1 MARVAPSRPASAIGN
16 EAVAAATSEP
26 GVPSVRGGLQIPR
39 TAVVLIAAITF
50 LWGLNWP
57 AMKVAVG
64 EVSPWTF
71 RVICVAISAP
81 GLLGLAALA
90 GERRLPARH
99 LWPPLLLMSS
109 LGITGWFLF
118 SAFGLQHIEGGRG
131 AIVSYT
137 MPVWAALMSAVY
149 LGERLDARRL
159 SALALGML
167 GIAVLIGPDLVALGS
182 SPLGPLLMT
191 GAAIC
196 WAGGT
201 VMLKSRD
208 WSMGIVALTGWQ
220 VLIGGLPIVLIW
232 LVLEP
237 RPDLSRLTWQGGL
250 GILYAST
257 VALIFCMAAFNKVVT
272 LLPATA
278 AAISTLAI
286 PVVGLL
292 SSAWLLGEPAGWR
305 ELAAL
310 CLVLGG
316 MALVLVPRRQA
327 RTS

>member
-1 MARVAPSRPASAIGN
+1 
-16 EAVAAATSEP
+16 
-26 GVPSVRGGLQIPR
+26 
-39 TAVVLIAAITF
+39 
-50 LWGLNWP
+50 
-57 AMKVAVG
+57 MKAAVG

-71 RVICVAISAP
+71 RVVCILISGP

-90 GERRLPARH
+90 GERGLPSRPE
-99 LWPPLLLMSS
+99 WPALLVMSA
-109 LGITGWFLF
+109 LGVTGWFLF

-131 AIVSYT
+131 AIVAYT
-137 MPVWAALMSAVY
+137 MPVWAALFSAVW
-149 LGERLDARRL
+149 LRERLDARRFA
-159 SALALGML
+159 ALALGML
-167 GIAVLIGPDLVALGS
+167 GVGVLVAPDLVAFGR

-191 GAAIC
+191 AAAVC

-201 VMLKSRD
+201 VALKSRG

-220 VLIGGLPIVLIW
+220 IVLGGLPILLVA

-237 RPDLSRLTWQGGL
+237 RPDLGQLTWRGGL
-250 GILYAST
+250 AILYAST
-257 VALIFCMAAFNKVVT
+257 VALIFCMTAFNKVVT

-310 CLVLGG
+310 TFVLGG
-316 MALVLVPRRQA
+316 MALVLIPRR
-327 RTS
+327 RTEAGRR

>member
-1 MARVAPSRPASAIGN
+1 V
-16 EAVAAATSEP
+16 
-26 GVPSVRGGLQIPR
+26 
-39 TAVVLIAAITF
+39 
-50 LWGLNWP
+50 LWGINWP

-71 RVICVAISAP
+71 RVICILISAP
-81 GLLGLAALA
+81 GLLALAALT

-99 LWPPLLLMSS
+99 LWPSLVLMAS
-109 LGITGWFLF
+109 LGVTGWFLF

-137 MPVWAALMSAVY
+137 MPAWAALMSAVY

-167 GIAVLIGPDLVALGS
+167 GIAVLVGPDLVAFGQ
-182 SPLGPLLMT
+182 SPLGPLLMVA
-191 GAAIC
+191 AAIC

-201 VMLKSRD
+201 VVLKSRD
-208 WSMGIVALTGWQ
+208 WSLGIMALTGWQ
-220 VLIGGLPIVLIW
+220 IVIGGLPILLLW

-237 RPDLSRLTWQGGL
+237 QPDLSRLTWRGVL
-250 GILYAST
+250 SILYAST

-305 ELAAL
+305 EFAAL
-310 CLVLGG
+310 SLVLGG
-316 MALVLVPRRQA
+316 MALVLVPGGRRRQ
-327 RTS
+327 SG

>member
-1 MARVAPSRPASAIGN
+1 VPRAAI
-16 EAVAAATSEP
+16 
-26 GVPSVRGGLQIPR
+26 
-39 TAVVLIAAITF
+39 VLIAAITL

-71 RVICVAISAP
+71 RVVCILISGP
-81 GLLGLAALA
+81 GLLGLAALT
-90 GERRLPARH
+90 GERGLPSRPE
-99 LWPPLLLMSS
+99 WPALLVMSA
-109 LGITGWFLF
+109 LGVTGWFLF

-131 AIVSYT
+131 AIVAYT
-137 MPVWAALMSAVY
+137 MPVWAALFSAVW
-149 LGERLDARRL
+149 LRERLDARRFA
-159 SALALGML
+159 ALALGML
-167 GIAVLIGPDLVALGS
+167 GVGVLVAPDLVAFGR

-191 GAAIC
+191 AAAIC

-201 VMLKSRD
+201 VALKSRG
-208 WSMGIVALTGWQ
+208 WSMGVVALTGWQ
-220 VLIGGLPIVLIW
+220 IVLGGLPIL
-232 LVLEP
+232 LVALLLEP
-237 RPDLSRLTWQGGL
+237 RPNLDHLTWRGGL

-257 VALIFCMAAFNKVVT
+257 VALIFCMTAFNKVVT

-310 CLVLGG
+310 ALVLGG
-316 MALVLVPRRQA
+316 MALVLIPRR
-327 RTS
+327 RTGAGRA

>member
-1 MARVAPSRPASAIGN
+1 MPRA
-16 EAVAAATSEP
+16 AV
-26 GVPSVRGGLQIPR
+26 L
-39 TAVVLIAAITF
+39 LIAAITV

-57 AMKVAVG
+57 AMKIAVS

-71 RVICVAISAP
+71 RVICVLISGP
-81 GLLGLAALA
+81 GLLALAALT
-90 GERRLPARH
+90 GERRLPPRPV
-99 LWPPLLLMSS
+99 WPALLLLSS
-109 LGITGWFLF
+109 LNVTGWFLF

-137 MPVWAALMSAVY
+137 MPVWAALLSAFY
-149 LGERLDARRL
+149 LGERLDVRRL
-159 SALALGML
+159 GALALGML
-167 GIAVLIGPDLVALGS
+167 GMAVLVGPDLAAFGE

-191 GAAIC
+191 GAALC

-201 VMLKSRD
+201 VTLKSRD
-208 WSMGIVALTGWQ
+208 WGIGIVALTGWQ
-220 VLIGGLPIVLIW
+220 IVIGGLPIL
-232 LVLEP
+232 LLGLALEP
-237 RPDLSRLTWQGGL
+237 RPDLAHLTWRGAL

-278 AAISTLAI
+278 AAVSTLAI

-305 ELAAL
+305 EFLAL
-310 CLVLGG
+310 GLVLGG
-316 MALVLVPRRQA
+316 MTLVLVPKRSVR
-327 RTS
+327 

>member
-1 MARVAPSRPASAIGN
+1 MPR
-16 EAVAAATSEP
+16 AALA
-26 GVPSVRGGLQIPR
+26 
-39 TAVVLIAAITF
+39 LIAAITL

-71 RVICVAISAP
+71 RVICIVVSAP
-81 GLLGLAALA
+81 GLLALAALG
-90 GERRLPARH
+90 GERRVPPRH
-99 LWPPLLLMSS
+99 LLPPFLLMSS
-109 LGITGWFLF
+109 LGVTGWFLF

-137 MPVWAALMSAVY
+137 MPVWAALLSAAY
-149 LGERLDARRL
+149 LGERIDGRRL
-159 SALALGML
+159 AALALGML
-167 GIAVLIGPDLVALGS
+167 GIAVLIGPGLFALGS
-182 SPLGPLLMT
+182 DPLGPILMT
-191 GAAIC
+191 AAAVC

-208 WSMGIVALTGWQ
+208 WGIGIVALTGWQ
-220 VLIGGLPIVLIW
+220 IAVGGLPIILVW

-237 RPDLSRLTWQGGL
+237 EPDLSRLTWHGWL
-250 GILYAST
+250 GMLYAAT

-278 AAISTLAI
+278 AAVGTLAI
-286 PVVGLL
+286 PVVGLY

-305 ELAAL
+305 EFLA
-310 CLVLGG
+310 LVLILGG
-316 MALVLVPRRQA
+316 MALVLLPRRA
-327 RTS
+327 RA

>member
-1 MARVAPSRPASAIGN
+1 MPR
-16 EAVAAATSEP
+16 AA
-26 GVPSVRGGLQIPR
+26 LF
-39 TAVVLIAAITF
+39 LIAAITL

-71 RVICVAISAP
+71 RVVCIVISAP
-81 GLLGLAALA
+81 GLLAIAAMG
-90 GERRLPARH
+90 GERRVPPRH
-99 LWPPLLLMSS
+99 LWAPFLLMSS
-109 LGITGWFLF
+109 LGVTGWFLF

-137 MPVWAALMSAVY
+137 MPVWAALMSAFY
-149 LGERLDARRL
+149 LGERLEARRL
-159 SALALGML
+159 SALVLGML
-167 GIAVLIGPDLVALGS
+167 GIAALIGPDLVALGGD
-182 SPLGPLLMT
+182 PLGPLLMIA
-191 GAAIC
+191 AAIC

-201 VMLKSRD
+201 VLLKSRD
-208 WSMGIVALTGWQ
+208 WGLSIIALTGWQ
-220 VLIGGLPIVLIW
+220 IVVGGIPIVLLW

-237 RPDLSRLTWQGGL
+237 HPDLSRLTWRGGL

-278 AAISTLAI
+278 AAIGTLAI
-286 PVVGLL
+286 PIVGLL

-305 ELAAL
+305 ELLAL
-310 CLVLGG
+310 VLILGG
-316 MALVLVPRRQA
+316 MALVLLPQRRSA
-327 RTS
+327 